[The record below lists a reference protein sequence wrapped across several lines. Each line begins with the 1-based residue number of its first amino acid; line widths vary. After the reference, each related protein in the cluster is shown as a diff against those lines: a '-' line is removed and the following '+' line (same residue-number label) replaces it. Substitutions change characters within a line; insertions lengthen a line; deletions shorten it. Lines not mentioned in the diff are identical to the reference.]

1 MKIYE
6 FPKDPQKRKAEKSLE
21 RRATENKKPLNPPPL
36 PEDGIYSESEE
47 YSEDIDVTKINRIL
61 FFRYIR
67 WFPSFKPF
75 KGLIQK
81 NNLETLF
88 EYYCNE
94 SIFTEPQEIIF
105 EFLVE
110 LLSPYDC
117 GFMIKEMYL
126 FLSSEDREALIRILS
141 DFSHF
146 VR

>member
-21 RRATENKKPLNPPPL
+21 RRLTENKSQML
-36 PEDGIYSESEE
+36 PTQYSGGEEDE
-47 YSEDIDVTKINRIL
+47 YCEDIDINKINRIL

-67 WFPSFKPF
+67 WFPCFKPF

-81 NNLETLF
+81 SNLETLF

-105 EFLVE
+105 EFLIE

-126 FLSSEDREALIRILS
+126 FLSGEDREALIRVLS

>member
-21 RRATENKKPLNPPPL
+21 RRAPEKKKVTNPPPFL
-36 PEDGIYSESEE
+36 DDEYTDIDGY
-47 YSEDIDVTKINRIL
+47 EDIDISKVNRIL

-67 WFPSFKPF
+67 WFPCFKPF
-75 KGLIQK
+75 NSLLQK
-81 NNLETLF
+81 NNLDTLF
-88 EYYCNE
+88 DYYCDE
-94 SIFTEPQEIIF
+94 SIFTEPQEIVF
-105 EFLVE
+105 EFLIE

-126 FLSSEDREALIRILS
+126 FLTGEDREALIKVLS
-141 DFSHF
+141 DFSNF

>member
-6 FPKDPQKRKAEKSLE
+6 FPKDPQKRKAQKALEKRSAE
-21 RRATENKKPLNPPPL
+21 SKKPTYPTSQSQEGVLL
-36 PEDGIYSESEE
+36 EE
-47 YSEDIDVTKINRIL
+47 YGEDIDLSKINRIL

-75 KGLIQK
+75 KALVQK
-81 NNLETLF
+81 SDLESLF

-94 SIFTEPQEIIF
+94 NVFSEPQEIIF

-117 GFMIKEMYL
+117 GFMIKEIYL
-126 FLSSEDREALIRILS
+126 FLPREDREGLIRVLS

-146 VR
+146 IK

>member
-6 FPKDPQKRKAEKSLE
+6 FPKDPQKRKAQKALEKRS
-21 RRATENKKPLNPPPL
+21 ADAKKQLNPPPQ
-36 PEDGIYSESEE
+36 DGVLLEE
-47 YSEDIDVTKINRIL
+47 YCEDIDITKINRIL

-75 KGLIQK
+75 KTLVQK
-81 NNLETLF
+81 CNLETLF

-94 SIFTEPQEIIF
+94 NIFTEPQEIIF
-105 EFLVE
+105 EFLIE

-117 GFMIKEMYL
+117 GFMIKEIYL
-126 FLSSEDREALIRILS
+126 FLPREDREALIRVLS

-146 VR
+146 VK

>member
-21 RRATENKKPLNPPPL
+21 RRAAETKKPLNPPSQPEEPL
-36 PEDGIYSESEE
+36 YPEE
-47 YSEDIDVTKINRIL
+47 YSEEIDISKINRIL

-75 KGLIQK
+75 KSLIQK

-88 EYYCNE
+88 DYYCNE
-94 SIFTEPQEIIF
+94 SIFTEAQEIIF

-126 FLSSEDREALIRILS
+126 FLPSEDREALIRILS

-146 VR
+146 IR